1 MNIRKHH
8 GAGGHGG
15 FLILSAL
22 VTLALILRSPLT
34 AIAPIVND
42 LRQGLAISA
51 VTIGLLTSIP
61 ILCFGMLT
69 PLASWLIG
77 RAGIEASIFVTLA
90 GAALGMIVRSSGGA
104 GLALFGTLILGAA
117 LTIGNI
123 VCLMVIARDFPQR
136 TRMVTGIY
144 TSALNVG
151 TMMTSAVTAPLA
163 GLVGW
168 RVALAAVTVLVIPGI
183 ALWIAASSRG
193 VATVPRH
200 HAESGPPALRPAKTQ
215 ASEVPPPPVRRRP
228 IAWLLVIAFSTHL
241 FIYYGITAWLPA
253 YLIQADGMN
262 ASEAGLVASVF
273 QILALL
279 GSFGAPA
286 LAGRAPLPWL
296 LVVMAVCWIITPLG
310 LLMAPHGWI
319 IWSITGGIA
328 TGGGFTVVFMLI
340 MNHAHDL
347 QDNRRISAFVQGIG
361 YSLSSVGPLVIGSL
375 NQTFG
380 GWTAGFLLLSAT
392 AVVMLGSGLC
402 VTRIKTSRIAA
413 SNGS

>member
-1 MNIRKHH
+1 MNNRTSH

-15 FLILSAL
+15 FLILLAL

-42 LRQGLAISA
+42 LRQGLAIGA

-61 ILCFGMLT
+61 ILCFGVLT
-69 PLASWLIG
+69 PLASWVIA
-77 RAGIEASIFVTLA
+77 RTGIETSIFITLT
-90 GAALGMIVRSSGGA
+90 GAAAGMIIRSSGGA
-104 GLALFGTLILGAA
+104 NLALSGTLILGAS
-117 LTIGNI
+117 LTVGNI
-123 VCLMVIARDFPQR
+123 VCLMVIARDFPLR

-151 TMMTSAVTAPLA
+151 TMLTSAVTAPLA
-163 GLVGW
+163 ALMGW
-168 RVALAAVTVLVIPGI
+168 RIALAAVTVLVIPAIG
-183 ALWIAASSRG
+183 LWMAVTPRGASRG
-193 VATVPRH
+193 PSAPTALKNEGPLKSQGP
-200 HAESGPPALRPAKTQ
+200 ETNPPA
-215 ASEVPPPPVRRRP
+215 VWRRP
-228 IAWLLVIAFSTHL
+228 IAWLLVTAFSTHL
-241 FIYYGITAWLPA
+241 FVYYAITAWLPT

-262 ASEAGLVASVF
+262 ASVAGLVASVF

-286 LAGRAPLPWL
+286 LAGRVSVPWL

-310 LLMAPHGWI
+310 LLGAPQAWF

-340 MNHAHDL
+340 MSHAHDL

-361 YSLSSVGPLVIGSL
+361 YALSSVGPLVIGSL

-380 GWTAGFLLLSAT
+380 GWTAGFLLL
-392 AVVMLGSGLC
+392 AVVAAVMLGSGLC
-402 VTRIKTSRIAA
+402 VTRVKTTVRDPAPR
-413 SNGS
+413 